1 MEPSLRTLDNA
12 MAYATFHATILAGAG
27 YKDWY
32 ATNST
37 FPFRESRRFCELH
50 GSYDGLT
57 AALGSSRVSGAV
69 RATSEST
76 DASESSAILQWP
88 IPVAYAT
95 AIALAFPRCVV
106 VLVREMAH
114 DCTMVGD
121 VPDQYKEEASQPLRR
136 SVPDT
141 VHHVEDRRGSSNPKL
156 VRPIVMIVAIEMGS
170 VAVAAMIVWALNQT
184 NDRMELLNGGLYT
197 TDALGAAGAEMGVI
211 VLHVLNM
218 HDTTGNET
226 QGRMPTNET
235 QFSNLSGIY
244 ARMEALREQIRSLL
258 AKYIMVQGRTEPI
271 LGVNAEIDGVLQED
285 KCHSP
290 SQNKGL
296 HDKLPLQRALSS
308 W

>member
-1 MEPSLRTLDNA
+1 M
-12 MAYATFHATILAGAG
+12 
-27 YKDWY
+27 
-32 ATNST
+32 
-37 FPFRESRRFCELH
+37 
-50 GSYDGLT
+50 
-57 AALGSSRVSGAV
+57 
-69 RATSEST
+69 
-76 DASESSAILQWP
+76 LQWP

-95 AIALAFPRCVV
+95 AIVLALPLCVV

-114 DCTMVGD
+114 DCTMVED

-141 VHHVEDRRGSSNPKL
+141 VHLWRTAGTAPTRLWSEL
-156 VRPIVMIVAIEMGS
+156 IVMVVAIEMGS
-170 VAVAAMIVWALNQT
+170 VAVAAMIVWTLNQT

-197 TDALGAAGAEMGVI
+197 TDALGAAGAEMGVN

-226 QGRMPTNET
+226 QGRMPTNEA
-235 QFSNLSGIY
+235 QFSNPSAIY
-244 ARMEALREQIRSLL
+244 TRMGALREQIRSLL

-271 LGVNAEIDGVLQED
+271 LGVNAEIDGILQED
-285 KCHSP
+285 KCESP
-290 SQNKGL
+290 SQNGDL